1 MNNDYGSPQQEE
13 ENIHLG
19 ELFAILLRHKF
30 LIFACTALVAS
41 ATLVW
46 VGTRTPIYE
55 AKATLLLEQDEAAG
69 GLLSELASLSSDP
82 RAEAEIALL
91 RSRSLAT
98 VTASSPAAPI
108 TSKQVFIGTA
118 PDFDPFSST
127 TEDGQ
132 SPLHTA
138 DPSAM
143 ERLGL
148 AVMVERHDL
157 RPFASMYARIMGQP
171 LRDHRLRVHVKAVAS
186 NANVPNRLDVHFV
199 KSPNGS
205 EASQV
210 WISAHDNFVGAD
222 NDAGQLIDYVS
233 GESFEALGWDLTLW
247 AGGDFA
253 GQRYTITRTSEA
265 RAVELL
271 MKAVTA
277 EEAGR
282 KTNVVVVSVKDND
295 PNRAAETAN
304 ALAKNY
310 IRRSVRIGQQKATR
324 TVRFIEGQLEIQLKA
339 LSAAEADV
347 VRLQTKHPETIAVSI
362 SATALIEQAS
372 AIELQVAQLHLSS
385 KVLEEALVLLEKGD
399 LDALSRLGHDV
410 PNVLAMGYLGE
421 LSTLEAE
428 SRRLNRTDTVGYKL
442 LLTTEHLRLRTHA
455 DESALRAGLL
465 EETLEALEAGD
476 DSAVARL
483 AGDPEFVTYFSELA
497 KIDGDL
503 ARLRGSAKLDNP
515 LVVSLSSSR
524 KDLVAQLERQ
534 LQGALVGAHSR
545 VNSYNDLAG
554 TYQDNLEAW
563 PDEERLT
570 IDSARNALAKQVTA
584 SLRSQLA
591 GIESNLTALAEQSA
605 NVDER
610 LGSLPQSE
618 LALAEPMRQ
627 REARTRIVEFLL
639 SSQQEAT
646 ITAAATSAA
655 AVLIDPAMPPANR
668 IFPVAYMMLLLGTV
682 FGGILGCALALI
694 HNRLRSA
701 VHTEAE
707 LERTVGLPVLGSVP
721 SFLSGRTRIKGA
733 KRKSR
738 FVPLFDAPESCQAE
752 AYRQIRASLRL
763 SMTGDK
769 PLRTMAATSSVPGE
783 GKTTTNVDLA
793 LAFAE
798 TGLKVLLVDADLRK
812 PRLHEIFNID
822 RGPGMAEAI
831 EGHSDWRE
839 NVQKGLM
846 SSLDVLPA
854 GRCRGRAGEVLASP
868 KIGPLIK
875 SLSSDYD
882 LVVFDLPP
890 AVVVADVANF
900 ASQLDALVLL
910 YRCGGVPARLLESA
924 ADRLRKAGVNL
935 VGVIFNAVVA
945 HAGSAGYGYGY
956 GYGYGNGNSY
966 GEVESKDD
974 FRNAS

>member
-1 MNNDYGSPQQEE
+1 VNNDYGSPQQEE

-30 LIFACTALVAS
+30 LILGCTVSVAAL
-41 ATLVW
+41 TLVW
-46 VGTRTPIYE
+46 IGTRTPIYQ
-55 AKATLLLEQDEAAG
+55 AQATLLLEQDEAAG
-69 GLLSELASLSSDP
+69 GVLSELASLTSDP
-82 RAEAEIALL
+82 QAEAEIALL

-98 VTASSPAAPI
+98 VTASTPSRPLA
-108 TSKQVFIGTA
+108 SDEVFISTA
-118 PDFDPFSST
+118 PDFDPFAMGSASSHN
-127 TEDGQ
+127 G
-132 SPLHTA
+132 LLTA

-143 ERLGL
+143 EQLGL

-157 RPFASMYARIMGQP
+157 RPFASMYARIAGRS
-171 LRDHRLRVHVKAVAS
+171 LTDHRLRAHVDGVSKGPD
-186 NANVPNRLDVHFV
+186 VPSALDVHFIEPSED
-199 KSPNGS
+199 SP
-205 EASQV
+205 ATRV
-210 WISAHDNFVGAD
+210 LISAHDSFVGAD
-222 NDAGQLIDYVS
+222 DDGGKAFDYIS
-233 GESFEALGWDLTLW
+233 GKRFEALGWELTLW
-247 AGGDFA
+247 ASGEYT
-253 GQRYTITRTSEA
+253 GQRYTITRTTEA

-282 KTNVVVVSVKDND
+282 KTNVVVVRVDDND

-310 IRRSVRIGQQKATR
+310 IRRSVHIGQQKATR
-324 TVRFIEGQLEIQLKA
+324 TVRFIEGQLEEQLKA
-339 LSAAEADV
+339 LSAAEAEV
-347 VRLQTKHPETIAVSI
+347 VRLQTEHPETIAISI

-372 AIELQVAQLHLSS
+372 AIELQVAQLQLST
-385 KVLEEALVLLEKGD
+385 KVLQEALALLDKGD
-399 LDALSRLGHDV
+399 LDALSRLGHEV
-410 PNVLAMGYLGE
+410 PNLLALGYLEE

-428 SRRLNRTDTVGYKL
+428 SRRLDRTDTVGYKL
-442 LLTTEHLRLRTHA
+442 LLTTERLRLQSQA
-455 DESALRAGLL
+455 DEGALRMGLL
-465 EETLEALEAGD
+465 EETLAAMQAGD
-476 DSAVARL
+476 DTAIARL
-483 AGDPEFVTYFSELA
+483 GGDPEFNTYLSELA

-503 ARLRGSAKLDNP
+503 SRLSGSAKRDNP
-515 LVVSLSSSR
+515 LMVSLRNSR
-524 KDLVAQLERQ
+524 SDLVAQLERQ
-534 LQGALVGAHSR
+534 LLGALVGAKSL
-545 VNSYNDLAG
+545 VDSYRDLAG
-554 TYQDNLEAW
+554 TYQDSLDAW
-563 PDEERLT
+563 PEEERAT
-570 IDSARNALAKQVTA
+570 IDSARKALATRVTT

-591 GIESNLTALAEQSA
+591 GIESNLEALAEQA
-605 NVDER
+605 TNVDQR

-655 AVLIDPAMPPANR
+655 AVLIDPATPPANR
-668 IFPVAYMMLLLGTV
+668 IFPVAYMMMLLGTV
-682 FGGILGCALALI
+682 LGGILGCGIALL

-701 VHTEAE
+701 IHTEAE
-707 LERTVGLPVLGSVP
+707 LERTLRLPVLGSVP
-721 SFLSGRTRIKGA
+721 SFTTGRTRVKGA
-733 KRKSR
+733 KRKAR

-763 SMTGDK
+763 VMNGDK
-769 PLRTMAATSSVPGE
+769 PLRTLASTSSVPGE

-812 PRLHEIFNID
+812 PRIHEIFNID
-822 RGPGMAEAI
+822 RSPGMAEAI

-839 NVQKGLM
+839 NIKKGLM
-846 SSLDVLPA
+846 GSLDVLPA

-868 KIGPLIK
+868 NVGPLLE
-875 SLSSDYD
+875 SLSEDYD

-900 ASQLDALVLL
+900 ANQLDALVLL
-910 YRCGGVPARLLESA
+910 YRCGGVPGRLLESA

-945 HAGSAGYGYGY
+945 HSGPGGYGYGY
-956 GYGYGNGNSY
+956 GYGYANSY
-966 GEVESKDD
+966 GEGETSDD
-974 FRNAS
+974 FRAAS